1 MKIPSRK
8 SRRMSYD
15 LDVYDR
21 SSDGFHQRSY
31 AFLVQSVRDL
41 LAIGKG

>member
-1 MKIPSRK
+1 MKIP

-21 SSDGFHQRSY
+21 SSDGEKPAQRH
-31 AFLVQSVRDL
+31 AF